1 MIYLKT
7 SIGVEIRQDDLLIS
21 SLQRNLAG
29 AVFTHFKR
37 IAGYRLRERA
47 EVQREMDQF
56 FRSNG
61 LSRDN
66 VVLGIP
72 RRDFV
77 IRHLDLPLEVADNLK
92 QVVLYQVQSFEPTE
106 EEKFYY
112 DFFPLKLNQG
122 SKKLVVLLVMVKRAI
137 LDAHLAL
144 MHELGIRP
152 VTVTAGAA

>member
-61 LSRDN
+61 LSRDS
-66 VVLGIP
+66 VVLGVP

-106 EEKFYY
+106 EEKFYFDY
-112 DFFPLKLNQG
+112 ALVNSNQA
-122 SKKLVVLLVMVKRAI
+122 SKRLLVLLVMIKKSV
-137 LDAHLAL
+137 LDA
-144 MHELGIRP
+144 
-152 VTVTAGAA
+152 